1 MANVA
6 VAAQAAQQTTLQ
18 QGFSNLVADGERA
31 ARDFSIWAMRLQDG
45 EKLILLCLFILLL
58 LTLIVYRVPKQEKS
72 SRSTEGQFFFA
83 FVLVVIV
90 SFGAGWIFDGR
101 ISIPGYT

>member
-31 ARDFSIWAMRLQDG
+31 ARDFGIWAMRLQDG
-45 EKLILLCLFILLL
+45 EKLILLSLFILLL
-58 LTLIVYRVPKQEKS
+58 FSLIVSRAPTREKEE
-72 SRSTEGQFFFA
+72 RSAQGQYVFSFA
-83 FVLVVIV
+83 LVVIV
-90 SFGAGWIFDGR
+90 GFGAGWIFDGR
-101 ISIPGYT
+101 INIPGFT